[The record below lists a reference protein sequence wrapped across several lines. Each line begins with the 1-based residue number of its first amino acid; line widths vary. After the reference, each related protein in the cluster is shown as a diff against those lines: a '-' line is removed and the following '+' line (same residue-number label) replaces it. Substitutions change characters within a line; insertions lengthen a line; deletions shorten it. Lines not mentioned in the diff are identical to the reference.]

1 MDKPATESS
10 LMEIPVPEVTPPT
23 EAAETKHV
31 GTAEPASNETPQGEA
46 AEFDIATSTSSGKNP
61 KF

>member
-1 MDKPATESS
+1 VDKPATESS
-10 LMEIPVPEVTPPT
+10 LVEIHVPEVSPPT
-23 EAAETKHV
+23 EAEVTKHV
-31 GTAEPASNETPQGEA
+31 GTAEPASNETPRGEA